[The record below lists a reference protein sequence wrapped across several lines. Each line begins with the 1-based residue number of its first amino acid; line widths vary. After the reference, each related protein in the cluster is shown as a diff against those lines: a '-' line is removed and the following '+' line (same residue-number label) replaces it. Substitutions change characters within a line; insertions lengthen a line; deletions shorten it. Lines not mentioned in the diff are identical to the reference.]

1 MVDDKRE
8 MLRHTIAT
16 VAYRAA
22 KILRDVPEG
31 FGRFGAGEGTRT
43 AGQVLAHVCDL
54 FDWALSIAEGKE
66 EWRDSEP
73 QSWEQDVA
81 RFFSSLGNLDDR
93 LKADAAVRA
102 SAERLFQG
110 PIADALTHLGQIAM
124 LRRLVA
130 SPIRGENYFRAEI
143 AAGRLGPQQAS
154 PRREFD

>member
-31 FGRFGAGEGTRT
+31 FSRFGAGEGTRT
-43 AGQVLAHVCDL
+43 AGQILAHICDL
-54 FDWALSIAEGKE
+54 FDWALSMADGREVWHDTGP
-66 EWRDSEP
+66 R
-73 QSWEQDVA
+73 SWEDDVA
-81 RFFSSLGNLDDR
+81 RFFSALRKFDDR
-93 LKADAAVRA
+93 LRGDDPSRV

-124 LRRLVA
+124 LRRLA
-130 SPIRGENYFRAEI
+130 SAPIRGENYFRAEI
-143 AAGRLGPQQAS
+143 AVGRIGPEQAQ
-154 PRREFD
+154 PRRKFE